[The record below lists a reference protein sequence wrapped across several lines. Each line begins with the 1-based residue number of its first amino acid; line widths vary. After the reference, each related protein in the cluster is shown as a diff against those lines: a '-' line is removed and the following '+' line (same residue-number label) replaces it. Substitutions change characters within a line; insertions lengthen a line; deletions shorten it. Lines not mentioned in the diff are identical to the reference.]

1 MYKRRHILLGSI
13 TKGDRGFIIKSA
25 STMSEFY
32 ATACAMNKA
41 SPAAL
46 AELLKFI
53 GNIVGYPCTILCDP
67 ADSMS
72 VNIAVVSKQFGV
84 TTDWLLLQ
92 ANGSLGVR
100 KYLYPSPEAAG
111 FLEVVCERQ
120 NAAHGLVF
128 VPPK

>member
-1 MYKRRHILLGSI
+1 
-13 TKGDRGFIIKSA
+13 
-25 STMSEFY
+25 MSEFY
-32 ATACAMNKA
+32 ATACAINKA

-53 GNIVGYPCTILCDP
+53 SSIVGYSCTILCDS
-67 ADSMS
+67 ADPTG

-92 ANGSLGVR
+92 ANGALGVR
-100 KYLYPSPEAAG
+100 KYLYPSQEAAG

-128 VPPK
+128 VQPK